1 MNDLSLTSFDALI
14 VIDCNRTNRDGVPDI
29 TPVDGLRDNPSG
41 SDPEVIENDRS
52 SPLTVGEMENDTPD
66 DRI

>member
-1 MNDLSLTSFDALI
+1 MNALI
-14 VIDCNRTNRDGVPDI
+14 VTNCNRMNRDGVPDI

>member
-1 MNDLSLTSFDALI
+1 MI
-14 VIDCNRTNRDGVPDI
+14 VTDCNRMNRDGVPDI
-29 TPVDGLRDNPSG
+29 TPVEGLRDNPLG

-52 SPLTVGEMENDTPD
+52 SPLTVGETENDTPA

>member
-1 MNDLSLTSFDALI
+1 MT
-14 VIDCNRTNRDGVPDI
+14 DCNRMNRDGVPDI
-29 TPVDGLRDNPSG
+29 TPVEGLRDNPSG

-52 SPLTVGEMENDTPD
+52 SPLIVGETENDIPA